1 MFWGGIMLGFKIST
15 NIERDAN
22 VNLDYILTKNA
33 DDVFERIIYH
43 YGRGQHAFSIIGSY
57 GTGKSTFLWALQ
69 KHLEGKR
76 KFSKSVASEFKGIN
90 SFQFSHIVGESY
102 SFKEKFCEVFG
113 LAKLA
118 ESSNKKILKEFA
130 KLLENL
136 QRHKDALV
144 LLVDEFGKHLE
155 FVVRR
160 NPDELYFIQELAEFC
175 NDNERNVLFITTLHQ
190 NFSSYAK
197 GLSKAEKSE
206 WDKVRG
212 RFIDIAFDEPV
223 EQLIFF
229 ASEKL
234 KGHSLPK
241 EFRTNFEKGVECVLK
256 NNLIGKSL
264 IADITKLECLY
275 PLDPLAADIITKSLQ
290 KFGQNERSLFT
301 FLDSPELAASIETN
315 DIFDVSDCF
324 DYLTQNL
331 IGEIE
336 DGERNPYKPQ
346 FKAASLALE
355 RSEFLFEDTYAH
367 AAAIIKTICLVNIFS
382 PATGILDAK
391 SLSSYAE
398 WFLEIKG
405 ASTIIDKL
413 VSKKIIKYSNHR
425 SKYNFIEGTDVDIE
439 QELINANKY
448 VDSEFDLV
456 SRLKVHFN
464 FGLIPAKR
472 IQFEMGT
479 PRFFGF
485 KFYDEIP
492 KNVEIP
498 KGEIDGYINLIFTK
512 KRIEAP
518 LREFSNLQNACQ
530 IFVLYKEIDEIYA
543 ALFQL
548 DKINYLLNKFGEDK
562 VAARILNEEKLFK
575 LSDLKRLVEG
585 ALFSKDS
592 KVKWIWNSSID
603 LKSGGSRNISSL
615 TSLNRLL
622 SDACE
627 IAYVYTPKYLNE
639 MVNRE
644 YLSSP
649 ILSARKAL
657 IRQMISSGDQFDL
670 GFSNSLYPPE
680 KTIYLSLLKN
690 TGIHKNKGLQG
701 VYGDPT
707 EETFKPLWKVSN
719 EILLISSE
727 GRICIAD
734 FFDRLREGEFKLKQ
748 GFLDFWVS
756 IFLIIKKEDYALY
769 SDSGEYIPMLT
780 SDVMDLIHKTPGK
793 FFIKVLSNS
802 GVKSDY
808 LAFYKELVGYNES
821 NIKGLQSS
829 YITIYGNFLRFYRG
843 LEEYAQKTNCISNQA
858 QGIRKA
864 IATAQD
870 PESAL
875 FVEIPEALGFYG
887 LEKGDKRISEFL
899 QSLQNAIRELRS
911 AYDILIDGIQRDICS
926 FLEMKGELSFE
937 QFKEGVIVRYSK
949 LNRNLILN
957 DKLKLFFTR
966 LVSPM
971 DVKKAYWESL
981 SDVILG
987 KKLDKINDEEVVV
1000 LVDRMKDILSKL
1012 DDLAPLH
1019 VLSNENSDKF
1029 YYQVTIVDVSGNGI
1043 FKKNILHDEK
1053 KRAKASDLNKKIQS
1067 LLSSDS
1073 DLNKMVL
1080 LELLQNLI
1088 GKKDE

>member
-1 MFWGGIMLGFKIST
+1 MFWGGIMAGFKIST

-22 VNLDYILTKNA
+22 VILDYILTKNA
-33 DDVFERIIYH
+33 DDVFERIIYN

-69 KHLEGKR
+69 KHLEGRR
-76 KFSKSVASEFKGIN
+76 KFTKSVSSELKGIKT
-90 SFQFSHIVGESY
+90 FQFSHIVGESC

-118 ESSNKKILKEFA
+118 ESSNKKILKGFAA
-130 KLLENL
+130 KLEEI
-136 QRHKDALV
+136 QIQKGALV

-155 FVVRR
+155 FVAKR

-175 NDNERNVLFITTLHQ
+175 NDNERNVLLITTLHQ

-234 KGHSLPK
+234 KDHSVPK
-241 EFRTNFEKGVECVLK
+241 KIRKNFEKGVECVIK
-256 NNLIGKSL
+256 NNLIGNSSM
-264 IADITKLECLY
+264 ADIEKLERLY

-301 FLDSPELAASIETN
+301 FLDSPELAASIDAN

-336 DGERNPYKPQ
+336 DGERNPFKPQ

-355 RSEFLFEDTYAH
+355 RSEFLFEDSYAY

-391 SLSSYAE
+391 SLTTYSES
-398 WFLEIKG
+398 FLEIED

-413 VSKKIIKYSNHR
+413 VIKKIIKYSNHR

-439 QELINANKY
+439 QELINANKF
-448 VDSEFDLV
+448 VDSDFDLV

-464 FGLIPAKR
+464 FALIPAKR
-472 IQFEMGT
+472 IQFELGT

-485 KFYDEIP
+485 NFYDEIP
-492 KNVEIP
+492 QNVESP

-512 KRIEAP
+512 KRIESH
-518 LREFSNLQNACQ
+518 LREYSNSQNTCQ
-530 IFVLYKEIDEIYA
+530 IFVLYKEIDEIHN

-548 DKINYLLNKFGEDK
+548 DKINYLLNKFGDDK

-575 LSDLKRLVEG
+575 LSDLKTLVEE

-592 KVKWIWNSSID
+592 KVKWIWNTRID
-603 LKSGGSRNISSL
+603 EQFGGSRNISSL

-627 IAYVYTPKYLNE
+627 IAYVNTPKYLNE

-649 ILSARKAL
+649 ILTARKAL
-657 IRQMISSGDQFDL
+657 IRQMISNGDQLDL
-670 GFSNSLYPPE
+670 GFSNTLYPPE

-690 TGIHKNKGLQG
+690 TGIHKSKGLQA
-701 VYGDPT
+701 VYGEPT
-707 EETFKPLWKVSN
+707 DATFKPLWKASN
-719 EILLISSE
+719 EILLNSSQ
-727 GRICIAD
+727 GRISIAD
-734 FFDRLREGEFKLKQ
+734 FFDRFREGEFKLKH

-769 SDSGEYIPMLT
+769 SDSSEYIPMLT
-780 SDVMDLIHKTPGK
+780 SDVMDLIHKTPSK
-793 FFIKVLSNS
+793 FFIKALSNS

-843 LEEYAQKTNCISNQA
+843 LEEYAQKTNSISNQA

-864 IATAQD
+864 IVAAQD

-887 LEKGDKRISEFL
+887 LEKGDNRISEFL
-899 QSLQNAIRELRS
+899 QSLQNAIREIRS

-926 FLEMKGELSFE
+926 FLAMKIEMSFE

-981 SDVILG
+981 TDVILG

-1000 LVDRMKDILSKL
+1000 LVDRMKDMLSKL
-1012 DDLAPLH
+1012 DDLSPLH
-1019 VLSNENSDKF
+1019 ALSNENTDKS
-1029 YYQVTIVDVSGNGI
+1029 YYQVTIVDVSGNGSL
-1043 FKKNILHDEK
+1043 KQNILHDEK
-1053 KRAKASDLNKKIQS
+1053 KRVKANELNKKIQS

-1073 DLNKMVL
+1073 DLNRMVL

-1088 GKKDE
+1088 ENKGE

>member
-1 MFWGGIMLGFKIST
+1 MFWGGIMAGFKIST

-33 DDVFERIIYH
+33 DDAFERVIYN
-43 YGRGQHAFSIIGSY
+43 YGRGQHAFSVIGSY

-76 KFSKSVASEFKGIN
+76 KFSKSVASEFKGIK
-90 SFQFSHIVGESY
+90 SFQFSRIVGESS

-118 ESSNKKILKEFA
+118 ESSNKKILKAFA
-130 KLLENL
+130 ALLDDI
-136 QRHKDALV
+136 QIQKGALI

-155 FVVRR
+155 FVAKR

-197 GLSKAEKSE
+197 GLSKSEKSE

-223 EQLIFF
+223 EQLIYF

-234 KGHSLPK
+234 KGHLVPK
-241 EFRTNFEKGVECVLK
+241 EFRKNFEKGVECVLK
-256 NNLIGKSL
+256 NNLIGNSST
-264 IADITKLECLY
+264 ADIAKLERLY

-301 FLDSPELAASIETN
+301 FLDSPELSASIEAN

-336 DGERNPYKPQ
+336 DGERNPFKPQ

-355 RSEFLFEDTYAH
+355 RSEFLFEDTYTQ
-367 AAAIIKTICLVNIFS
+367 AAALIKTICLVNIFS
-382 PATGILDAK
+382 PAIGILDSK
-391 SLSSYAE
+391 SLTTYAE
-398 WFLEIKG
+398 RFLQIEG
-405 ASTIIDKL
+405 ATAIIEKL
-413 VSKKIIKYSNHR
+413 VSKKIIKYSIHR

-439 QELINANKY
+439 QELINANKF

-464 FGLIPAKR
+464 FALIPAKR
-472 IQFEMGT
+472 IQFELGT

-485 KFYDEIP
+485 NFYDEIP
-492 KNVEIP
+492 QNVENP

-512 KRIEAP
+512 KRIESQ
-518 LREFSNLQNACQ
+518 LREYSDTQSSYQ
-530 IFVLYKEIDEIYA
+530 IFVLYKEIDEIHD

-548 DKINYLLNKFGEDK
+548 DKINYVLNKYGDDK

-575 LSDLKRLVEG
+575 LSDLKSLVEG
-585 ALFSKDS
+585 ALFTKDS

-603 LKSGGSRNISSL
+603 ERFEARRNISSL

-627 IAYVYTPKYLNE
+627 IAYSNTPKYLNE

-644 YLSSP
+644 HLSSP
-649 ILSARKAL
+649 ILTARKAL
-657 IRQMISSGDQFDL
+657 IRQMISFGDQVDL
-670 GFSNSLYPPE
+670 GFSSSLFPPE

-690 TGIHKNKGLQG
+690 TGIHKSKGLHG
-701 VYGDPT
+701 VYSDPS
-707 EETFKPLWKVSN
+707 EDSFKPLWKYSN
-719 EILLISSE
+719 GILLGSSE
-727 GRICIAD
+727 GRISIAD
-734 FFDRLREGEFKLKQ
+734 FIDRLREGEFKLKQ

-756 IFLIIKKEDYALY
+756 IFLIIKKEDYSLY

-780 SDVMDLIHKTPGK
+780 SDVMDLVHKTPGK
-793 FFIKVLSNS
+793 FFIKALSTS
-802 GVKSDY
+802 GVKPDY

-843 LEEYAQKTNCISNQA
+843 LEEYAQKTKSISVQA
-858 QGIRKA
+858 QGVRKA
-864 IATAQD
+864 IASAKD
-870 PESAL
+870 PETAL
-875 FVEIPEALGFYG
+875 FVDIPEALGFYG
-887 LEKGDKRISEFL
+887 LEKGDKRISDFL
-899 QSLQNAIRELRS
+899 QLLQNAIREMRS
-911 AYDILIDGIQRDICS
+911 AYDILIDSIQRDICS
-926 FLEMKGELSFE
+926 SLEMKEELGFE
-937 QFKEGVIVRYSK
+937 QFKEGIIGRYSK
-949 LNRNLILN
+949 LNKNLILN
-957 DKLKLFFTR
+957 EQLKLFFIR

-971 DVKKAYWESL
+971 DVKRAYWESL

-1000 LVDRMKDILSKL
+1000 LVDRLKDMLSKL

-1019 VLSNENSDKF
+1019 ALSNENSGNS
-1029 YYQVTIVDVSGNGI
+1029 YYQMTIVDATGKGSL
-1043 FKKNILHDEK
+1043 KKNILLDEK
-1053 KRAKASDLNKKIQS
+1053 KRTKANELNKKIQS

-1080 LELLQNLI
+1080 LELLHNLI
-1088 GKKDE
+1088 GNRDE

>member
-1 MFWGGIMLGFKIST
+1 MAGFKIST
-15 NIERDAN
+15 NIERDVN
-22 VNLDYILTKNA
+22 LNLDYILTKNA
-33 DDVFERIIYH
+33 DDVFERIIYN
-43 YGRGQHAFSIIGSY
+43 YGRSQHAFSVIGSY

-76 KFSKSVASEFKGIN
+76 KFSKSVASEFKGIK
-90 SFQFSHIVGESY
+90 SFQFSRIVGESC

-118 ESSNKKILKEFA
+118 ESSNKKILKGFA
-130 KLLENL
+130 ALLEDI
-136 QRHKDALV
+136 QSQKAALV

-155 FVVRR
+155 FVSKK

-197 GLSKAEKSE
+197 GFSKAEKSE

-234 KGHSLPK
+234 KGHSVPK
-241 EFRTNFEKGVECVLK
+241 KFRKNFEKGVNCILK
-256 NNLIGKSL
+256 NNLIGNSS
-264 IADITKLECLY
+264 IADIEKLERLY
-275 PLDPLAADIITKSLQ
+275 PLDPLAAEIITKSLQ

-301 FLDSPELAASIETN
+301 FLDSPELSASIEGN

-336 DGERNPYKPQ
+336 DGERNPFKPQ

-355 RSEFLFEDTYAH
+355 RSEFLFEDSYTY

-382 PATGILDAK
+382 PAIGILDSK
-391 SLSSYAE
+391 SLTTYAV
-398 WFLEIKG
+398 WFLEIED
-405 ASTIIDKL
+405 ATSIIDKL

-439 QELINANKY
+439 QELINANKF
-448 VDSEFDLV
+448 VDSDFDLV

-464 FGLIPAKR
+464 FALIPAKR
-472 IQFEMGT
+472 IQFELGT

-485 KFYDEIP
+485 NFYDEIP
-492 KNVEIP
+492 QNVEAP
-498 KGEIDGYINLIFTK
+498 QGEIDGYINLIFTN
-512 KRIEAP
+512 KRIEAA
-518 LREFSNLQNACQ
+518 LREYSNTQSACQ
-530 IFVLYKEIDEIYA
+530 LFVLYKEIDEMHN

-548 DKINYLLNKFGEDK
+548 DKINYLLNKYGDDK
-562 VAARILNEEKLFK
+562 VASRILNEEKLIK
-575 LSDLKRLVEG
+575 LSDLKMMVEG

-592 KVKWIWNSSID
+592 KVKWIWNSSIGKK
-603 LKSGGSRNISSL
+603 LEGGRNISSL

-627 IAYVYTPKYLNE
+627 IAYDKTPKFLNE

-649 ILSARKAL
+649 ILTARKAL
-657 IRQMISSGDQFDL
+657 IRQMIAFGDQVDL
-670 GFSNSLYPPE
+670 GFSNSLFPPE

-690 TGIHKNKGLQG
+690 TGIHKSNGLHV
-701 VYGDPT
+701 VYDEPS
-707 EETFKPLWKVSN
+707 EASFKPLWKVTN
-719 EILLISSE
+719 KILLSSSE
-727 GRICIAD
+727 GRISIAD
-734 FFDRLREGEFKLKQ
+734 FTDRLREGDFKLKQ
-748 GFLDFWVS
+748 GFLDFWIS

-780 SDVMDLIHKTPGK
+780 SDVMDLVHKSPSK
-793 FFIKVLSNS
+793 FFIKALSTS

-843 LEEYAQKTNCISNQA
+843 LEDYAQKTKSISIQA
-858 QGIRKA
+858 QGVRKA
-864 IATAQD
+864 IASAQD
-870 PESAL
+870 PETAL
-875 FVEIPEALGFYG
+875 FSEIPGALGYYG

-899 QSLQNAIRELRS
+899 QSLQNAIREIRS
-911 AYDILIDGIQRDICS
+911 SYDILIDSIQRDICS
-926 FLEMKGELSFE
+926 SLDMKEELGFE
-937 QFKEGVIVRYSK
+937 QFKKGIIIRYSNLK
-949 LNRNLILN
+949 KNLILN

-966 LVSPM
+966 LISPL

-987 KKLDKINDEEVVV
+987 KKLDKINDDEVVV
-1000 LVDRMKDILSKL
+1000 LVDLLKDMLSKL
-1012 DDLAPLH
+1012 DDLSPLH
-1019 VLSNENSDKF
+1019 ELSNENNGRF
-1029 YYQVTIVDVSGNGI
+1029 YYQMTILDASGKGS
-1043 FKKNILHDEK
+1043 FKKNILFDEN
-1053 KRAKASDLNKKIQS
+1053 KRTKANELNKKIQS

-1080 LELLQNLI
+1080 LDLIQNLI
-1088 GKKDE
+1088 GNNDE

>member
-1 MFWGGIMLGFKIST
+1 MIGFKIST

-33 DDVFERIIYH
+33 DDVFDRIIYN
-43 YGRGQHAFSIIGSY
+43 YGRGQHAFSVIGSY
-57 GTGKSTFLWALQ
+57 GTGKSTFLWALE

-76 KFSKSVASEFKGIN
+76 KFSKSVASSFKGIKF
-90 SFQFSHIVGESY
+90 FQFSRIVGESC
-102 SFKEKFCEVFG
+102 SFKEKFCEVFS
-113 LAKLA
+113 LTKLS
-118 ESSNKKILKEFA
+118 ESSNKKILKGFA
-130 KLLENL
+130 ALLEDI
-136 QRHKDALV
+136 QSQKGALV

-155 FVVRR
+155 FVAKR

-175 NDNERNVLFITTLHQ
+175 NDIERNVLFITTLHQ

-197 GLSKAEKSE
+197 GLLKAEKSE

-223 EQLIFF
+223 EQLLFF

-234 KGHSLPK
+234 KDHSVPK
-241 EFRTNFEKGVECVLK
+241 EFRKKFEKGVESVLK
-256 NNLIGKSL
+256 NKLIGNSA
-264 IADITKLECLY
+264 IADIEKLERLY

-290 KFGQNERSLFT
+290 RFGQNERSLFT
-301 FLDSPELAASIETN
+301 FLDSPELSASIEAN

-336 DGERNPYKPQ
+336 DGERNPFKPQ

-355 RSEFLFEDTYAH
+355 RSEFLFEDSYGH

-382 PATGILDAK
+382 PAIGVLDIN
-391 SLSSYAE
+391 SLKTYAE
-398 WFLEIKG
+398 SFLEIEE
-405 ASTIIDKL
+405 ANSIIAKL

-439 QELINANKY
+439 QELINANKF

-464 FGLIPAKR
+464 FALIPAKR
-472 IQFEMGT
+472 IQFELGT

-485 KFYDEIP
+485 NFYDEIP
-492 KNVEIP
+492 KNVESP
-498 KGEIDGYINLIFTK
+498 KGDIDCYINLIFTK
-512 KRIEAP
+512 KRIEMP
-518 LREFSNLQNACQ
+518 LRDYSNKQNACQ
-530 IFVLYKEIDEIYA
+530 IFVLYKEIDEIHD

-548 DKINYLLNKFGEDK
+548 DKINYLLNKFGNDK

-575 LSDLKRLVEG
+575 LGDLKSLVEG
-585 ALFSKDS
+585 ALFSKES

-603 LKSGGSRNISSL
+603 EQFEGRRNISSL

-622 SDACE
+622 SDACK
-627 IAYVYTPKYLNE
+627 IAYAKTPRYLNE

-649 ILSARKAL
+649 ILTARKAL
-657 IRQMISSGDQFDL
+657 IRQMIAFGDQVDL
-670 GFSNSLYPPE
+670 GFSSSLFPPE

-690 TGIHKNKGLQG
+690 TGIHKNKGLHG
-701 VYGDPT
+701 IYSEPSEVS
-707 EETFKPLWKVSN
+707 FKPLWKVSN
-719 EILLISSE
+719 EILLSSTEGKIS
-727 GRICIAD
+727 IAS
-734 FFDRLREGEFKLKQ
+734 FIDRLKEGEFKLKQ

-769 SDSGEYIPMLT
+769 SDSSEYIPMLT
-780 SDVMDLIHKTPGK
+780 SDVLDLVHKMPDK
-793 FFIKVLSNS
+793 FYIKALSNS

-843 LEEYAQKTNCISNQA
+843 LEEYAQRTKSISIQA
-858 QGIRKA
+858 QGVRKA
-864 IATAQD
+864 IASAQD
-870 PESAL
+870 PETAL

-887 LEKGDKRISEFL
+887 LEKGDKRINEFL
-899 QSLQNAIRELRS
+899 QFLQNAIREIRS
-911 AYDILIDGIQRDICS
+911 AYDILIDSIQRDICS
-926 FLEMKGELSFE
+926 SLEMKEEMGFE
-937 QFKEGVIVRYSK
+937 QFKDGVIGRYSK

-957 DKLKLFFTR
+957 EQLKMFFTR

-987 KKLDKINDEEVVV
+987 KKLDKINDDEVVV
-1000 LVDRMKDILSKL
+1000 LVDRLKDMLSKL

-1019 VLSNENSDKF
+1019 ALKNDNSNSS
-1029 YYQVTIVDVSGNGI
+1029 YYQMTILDASGKGS
-1043 FKKNILHDEK
+1043 FKKNILLDEK
-1053 KRAKASDLNKKIQS
+1053 KRTKANELNKKVQS
-1067 LLSSDS
+1067 LLSSDN
-1073 DLNKMVL
+1073 DLNQMVL
-1080 LELLQNLI
+1080 LEMLQNLI
-1088 GKKDE
+1088 GKNDE

>member
-1 MFWGGIMLGFKIST
+1 MFWGGIMAGFKIST

-33 DDVFERIIYH
+33 DDAFERIIYN
-43 YGRGQHAFSIIGSY
+43 YGRGQHAFSVIGSY

-76 KFSKSVASEFKGIN
+76 KFSTSVASEFKGIK
-90 SFQFSHIVGESY
+90 SFQFSRIVGESC
-102 SFKEKFCEVFG
+102 SFKEKFCDVFG

-118 ESSNKKILKEFA
+118 ESSNKKILKGFA
-130 KLLENL
+130 GLLEDI
-136 QRHKDALV
+136 QSQKGFLV

-155 FVVRR
+155 YVAKK

-175 NDNERNVLFITTLHQ
+175 NDNERNILFITTLHQ

-197 GLSKAEKSE
+197 GLNKSEKSE

-234 KGHSLPK
+234 KGHSVPK
-241 EFRTNFEKGVECVLK
+241 EFRKNFEKGVDCVLK
-256 NNLIGKSL
+256 NNLIGNSS
-264 IADITKLECLY
+264 IADIANLESLY

-301 FLDSPELAASIETN
+301 FLDSPELAASIEAN

-324 DYLTQNL
+324 DYLTKNL

-336 DGERNPYKPQ
+336 DGERNPFKPQ

-355 RSEFLFEDTYAH
+355 RSEFLFEDSYTH

-382 PATGILDAK
+382 PAIGILDSN
-391 SLSSYAE
+391 SLTAYAE
-398 WFLEIKG
+398 WFLEIES
-405 ASTIIDKL
+405 ATSIIDKL

-425 SKYNFIEGTDVDIE
+425 SKFNFIEGTDVDIE
-439 QELINANKY
+439 QELINANKF

-464 FGLIPAKR
+464 FALIPAKR
-472 IQFEMGT
+472 IQFVLGT

-485 KFYDEIP
+485 NFYDEIP
-492 KNVEIP
+492 QSVENP

-512 KRIEAP
+512 KRIESQ
-518 LREFSNLQNACQ
+518 LREYSDTQPSCQ
-530 IFVLYKEIDEIYA
+530 IFVLYKEIDEIHD

-548 DKINYLLNKFGEDK
+548 DKINYLLNKFGDDK

-575 LSDLKRLVEG
+575 LSDLKSLVEG
-585 ALFSKDS
+585 ALFSKES
-592 KVKWIWNSSID
+592 KVKWIWNSNID
-603 LKSGGSRNISSL
+603 VQSEGKRHISSL
-615 TSLNRLL
+615 TSLNKLL
-622 SDACE
+622 SDTCE
-627 IAYVYTPKYLNE
+627 IAYAKTPKYLNE

-649 ILSARKAL
+649 ILTARKAL
-657 IRQMISSGDQFDL
+657 VRQMIAFGDQVDL
-670 GFSNSLYPPE
+670 GFSSSLFPPE

-690 TGIHKNKGLQG
+690 TGIHKSKGQHG
-701 VYGDPT
+701 FYGEPS
-707 EETFKPLWKVSN
+707 EASFKPLWKVSN
-719 EILLISSE
+719 EILLSSSQ
-727 GRICIAD
+727 GRISIAV
-734 FFDRLREGEFKLKQ
+734 FFNRLRVGEFKLKQ

-780 SDVMDLIHKTPGK
+780 SDVMDLVHKTPDR
-793 FFIKVLSNS
+793 FLIKALSTS

-808 LAFYKELVGYNES
+808 LVFYKELVGYNES

-843 LEEYAQKTNCISNQA
+843 LEEYSQKTNSISIQA
-858 QGIRKA
+858 QGVRKA
-864 IATAQD
+864 IVAAQD

-887 LEKGDKRISEFL
+887 LEKGDKRISDFL
-899 QSLQNAIRELRS
+899 HSLQNAIREIRS
-911 AYDILIDGIQRDICS
+911 AYDILIDSIQLDIS
-926 FLEMKGELSFE
+926 SSLEMKEELGFE
-937 QFKEGVIVRYSK
+937 QFKELIIERYSR

-957 DKLKLFFTR
+957 EQLKLFFMR
-966 LVSPM
+966 LVSPL

-987 KKLDKINDEEVVV
+987 KKLDKINDEDVVV
-1000 LVDRMKDILSKL
+1000 LVDRLKDMLSKL

-1019 VLSNENSDKF
+1019 EISNENNDSS
-1029 YYQVTIVDVSGNGI
+1029 YYQMTIIDASGKGS
-1043 FKKNILHDEK
+1043 FKKNILLDEK
-1053 KRAKASDLNKKIQS
+1053 KRTKANELNKKIQS

-1088 GKKDE
+1088 GNNHE

>member
-1 MFWGGIMLGFKIST
+1 MFWGGIMAGFKIST

-33 DDVFERIIYH
+33 DDVFERILYN
-43 YGRGQHAFSIIGSY
+43 YGRGQHAFSVIGSY

-69 KHLEGKR
+69 KHLEGKH
-76 KFSKSVASEFKGIN
+76 KFSKSVASEFKGIK
-90 SFQFSHIVGESY
+90 SFQFSRIVGESC

-118 ESSNKKILKEFA
+118 ESSNKKILKGFA
-130 KLLENL
+130 ALLEDT
-136 QRHKDALV
+136 QSQKGALV

-155 FVVRR
+155 FIAKK

-234 KGHSLPK
+234 KGHSVPK
-241 EFRTNFEKGVECVLK
+241 EFRKNFEKGVDCILK
-256 NNLIGKSL
+256 NNLIGNAS
-264 IADITKLECLY
+264 ISDIEKLEHLF

-301 FLDSPELAASIETN
+301 FLDSPELVASIEAN

-331 IGEIE
+331 LGEIE
-336 DGERNPYKPQ
+336 DGERNPFKPQ

-355 RSEFLFEDTYAH
+355 RSEFLFEDTYEEAS
-367 AAAIIKTICLVNIFS
+367 AIIKTICLVNIFS
-382 PATGILDAK
+382 PAIGVLDTK
-391 SLSSYAE
+391 SLKTYAE
-398 WFLEIKG
+398 LFLEIKG
-405 ASTIIDKL
+405 ADSIIDKL
-413 VSKKIIKYSNHR
+413 VSKKIVKYSTHR

-439 QELINANKY
+439 QELINANKF

-464 FGLIPAKR
+464 FALIPAKR
-472 IQFEMGT
+472 IQFELGT

-485 KFYDEIP
+485 NFYDEIP
-492 KNVEIP
+492 DIVETP
-498 KGEIDGYINLIFTK
+498 SGEIDGYINLIFTK
-512 KRIEAP
+512 KRIEAQ
-518 LREFSNLQNACQ
+518 LREYSNTQSACQ
-530 IFVLYKEIDEIYA
+530 VFVLYKEIDEIHD

-548 DKINYLLNKFGEDK
+548 DKINYLLNKFGDDK
-562 VAARILNEEKLFK
+562 VAARILNEEKLFN
-575 LSDLKRLVEG
+575 LSDLKSLVEG

-592 KVKWIWNSSID
+592 KVKWIWHSNID
-603 LKSGGSRNISSL
+603 EEFEGSRNIASL

-622 SDACE
+622 SDACVV
-627 IAYVYTPKYLNE
+627 AYPKTPKYLNE

-649 ILSARKAL
+649 ILTARKAL
-657 IRQMISSGDQFDL
+657 IRQMIAFGDQVDL
-670 GFSNSLYPPE
+670 GFSSSLFPPE

-690 TGIHKNKGLQG
+690 TGIHKNSGIHA
-701 VYGDPT
+701 VYGDPSDPS
-707 EETFKPLWKVSN
+707 FKPLWKVSN
-719 EILLISSE
+719 EILLSSSE
-727 GRICIAD
+727 GRISIAD
-734 FFDRLREGEFKLKQ
+734 FIDRLREGEFKLKQ
-748 GFLDFWVS
+748 GFLNFWVS

-769 SDSGEYIPMLT
+769 SDSGEYIPMLK
-780 SDVMDLIHKTPGK
+780 SDVMDLVHKTPGK
-793 FFIKVLSNS
+793 FFIKALSTS
-802 GVKSDY
+802 GVNSDY

-843 LEEYAQKTNCISNQA
+843 LEEYAQKTKSISIQA
-858 QGIRKA
+858 QGVRKA

-870 PESAL
+870 PETAL
-875 FVEIPEALGFYG
+875 FVEIPGTLGFYG
-887 LEKGDKRISEFL
+887 LEKGDKRISDFL
-899 QSLQNAIRELRS
+899 QSLQNTIREIRS
-911 AYDILIDGIQRDICS
+911 AYDILIDSIQLDICS
-926 FLEMKGELSFE
+926 SLEMKEELGFE
-937 QFKEGVIVRYSK
+937 QFKKEINGRFSR

-957 DKLKLFFTR
+957 EQLKLFFTR
-966 LVSPM
+966 LVSPL

-987 KKLDKINDEEVVV
+987 KKLDKINDEEVVI
-1000 LVDRMKDILSKL
+1000 LVDRLKDMISKL

-1019 VLSNENSDKF
+1019 ALSNENRDRS
-1029 YYQVTIVDVSGNGI
+1029 YYQMTIVDASGKGS
-1043 FKKNILHDEK
+1043 FKKNILLDEK
-1053 KRAKASDLNKKIQS
+1053 KRTKANELNKKIQS
-1067 LLSSDS
+1067 LLSLDS

-1080 LELLQNLI
+1080 LELLQNLT

>member
-1 MFWGGIMLGFKIST
+1 MAGFKIST
-15 NIERDAN
+15 NIERDVN

-33 DDVFERIIYH
+33 DDVFERIVYN
-43 YGRGQHAFSIIGSY
+43 YGRGQHAFSVIGSY

-76 KFSKSVASEFKGIN
+76 KFSKSVVCEFKGIK
-90 SFQFSHIVGESY
+90 SFQFSRIVGESF
-102 SFKEKFCEVFG
+102 SFKEKFCEIFG
-113 LAKLA
+113 LSKFA
-118 ESSNKKILKEFA
+118 ESSNKKVLKEFA
-130 KLLENL
+130 ALLNEI
-136 QRHKDALV
+136 QSQKVALV

-155 FVVRR
+155 FVAKK

-175 NDNERNVLFITTLHQ
+175 NDNDRNILFITTLHQ
-190 NFSSYAK
+190 NFSTYAK

-234 KGHSLPK
+234 KGHSVPK
-241 EFRTNFEKGVECVLK
+241 NFRKNFEKGVDCILK
-256 NNLIGKSL
+256 NNLIGNSS
-264 IADITKLECLY
+264 IADIEKLERLY

-301 FLDSPELAASIETN
+301 FLDSPELAASIEAN

-331 IGEIE
+331 VGEIE
-336 DGERNPYKPQ
+336 DGERNPFKPQ

-355 RSEFLFEDTYAH
+355 RSEFLFEDSYTH
-367 AAAIIKTICLVNIFS
+367 ASAIIKTICLVNIFS
-382 PATGILDAK
+382 PAIGILDLK
-391 SLSSYAE
+391 SLMTYAE
-398 WFLEIKG
+398 CFLEIEG

-439 QELINANKY
+439 QELINANKF

-464 FGLIPAKR
+464 FSLIPAKR
-472 IQFEMGT
+472 IQFELGT

-485 KFYDEIP
+485 NFYDEIP
-492 KNVEIP
+492 QNVEIP
-498 KGEIDGYINLIFTK
+498 NGEIDGYINLIFTN
-512 KRIEAP
+512 KRIEKT
-518 LREFSNLQNACQ
+518 LREYSNTQSACQ
-530 IFVLYKEIDEIYA
+530 IFVLYKEIDEIHN

-548 DKINYLLNKFGEDK
+548 DKINYLLNKYGDDK

-575 LSDLKRLVEG
+575 LSDLKILVEG
-585 ALFSKDS
+585 ALFSKES

-603 LKSGGSRNISSL
+603 KKFEGSRNISSL

-627 IAYVYTPKYLNE
+627 IAYAKTPKYLNE

-649 ILSARKAL
+649 ILTARKAL
-657 IRQMISSGDQFDL
+657 VRQMIAFGDQVDL
-670 GFSNSLYPPE
+670 GFSSSLFPPE

-690 TGIHKNKGLQG
+690 TGIHKNKGLHG
-701 VYGDPT
+701 VYGEPT
-707 EETFKPLWKVSN
+707 EDSFKPLWKISN
-719 EILLISSE
+719 EILLNSID
-727 GRICIAD
+727 GRISIAS
-734 FFDRLREGEFKLKQ
+734 FINRLRVGEFKLKQ

-756 IFLIIKKEDYALY
+756 VFLIIKKEDYALY

-780 SDVMDLIHKTPGK
+780 SDVMDLIHKSPDN
-793 FFIKVLSNS
+793 FFIKALSTS

-808 LAFYKELVGYNES
+808 LAFYKELSGYNES

-843 LEEYAQKTNCISNQA
+843 LEEYAQKTKSISLQA
-858 QGIRKA
+858 QGFRKA
-864 IATAQD
+864 IVTAQD
-870 PESAL
+870 PETAL
-875 FVEIPEALGFYG
+875 FVEIPEALGFYS

-899 QSLQNAIRELRS
+899 QSLQNVIREIRS
-911 AYDILIDGIQRDICS
+911 AYDVLIDSIQRDICS
-926 FLEMKGELSFE
+926 SLGLKEELGFE
-937 QFKEGVIVRYSK
+937 EFKEQIIGRYSK
-949 LNRNLILN
+949 LKKNLILN
-957 DKLKLFFTR
+957 DQLKLFFTR
-966 LVSPM
+966 LISPL

-987 KKLDKINDEEVVV
+987 KKLDKINDEEVMI
-1000 LVDRMKDILSKL
+1000 LVDRLKDMLSNL

-1019 VLSNENSDKF
+1019 ALSNENRDTS
-1029 YYQVTIVDVSGNGI
+1029 YYQMTIVDASGKGSI
-1043 FKKNILHDEK
+1043 KKNILLDEK
-1053 KRAKASDLNKKIQS
+1053 KRSKANELNKKIQS
-1067 LLSSDS
+1067 LLTSDS

-1088 GKKDE
+1088 RNKDE

>member
-1 MFWGGIMLGFKIST
+1 MGGFKIST

-22 VNLDYILTKNA
+22 VDLDYILTKNA
-33 DDVFERIIYH
+33 DDVFERIIYN
-43 YGRGQHAFSIIGSY
+43 YGRGQHAFSVIGSY

-69 KHLEGKR
+69 KHLEGNR
-76 KFSKSVASEFKGIN
+76 KFSKSVASEFKGIK
-90 SFQFSHIVGESY
+90 SFQFARIVGESC
-102 SFKEKFCEVFG
+102 SFKEKFCEIFG
-113 LAKLA
+113 LSKFA
-118 ESSNKKILKEFA
+118 EASNKKILKEFA
-130 KLLENL
+130 ALLEDI
-136 QRHKDALV
+136 QIQKSALV

-155 FVVRR
+155 FVAKR

-175 NDNERNVLFITTLHQ
+175 NDNNRNVILITTLHQ
-190 NFSSYAK
+190 NFSSYSK
-197 GLSKAEKSE
+197 GLNKAEKSE

-234 KGHSLPK
+234 KGHSVPK
-241 EFRTNFEKGVECVLK
+241 DFRKHFEKGVDIVLN
-256 NNLIGKSL
+256 NNLIGNSSV
-264 IADITKLECLY
+264 ANVEMLERLY

-301 FLDSPELAASIETN
+301 FLESSELTAAIESN

-336 DGERNPYKPQ
+336 DGERNPFKPQ

-355 RSEFLFEDTYAH
+355 RAEFLFEDSYSG

-382 PATGILDAK
+382 PAVGVLDEK
-391 SLSSYAE
+391 SLSDYAE
-398 WFLEIKG
+398 LFLQVKE
-405 ASTIIDKL
+405 ANSIIDKL
-413 VSKKIIKYSNHR
+413 VSKKVIKYSNHR
-425 SKYNFIEGTDVDIE
+425 SKFNFIEGTDVDIE
-439 QELINANKY
+439 QELINANKF
-448 VDSEFDLV
+448 VDADFDLV

-464 FGLIPAKR
+464 FALIPAKR
-472 IQFEMGT
+472 VQFELGT

-485 KFYDEIP
+485 NFYDEIP
-492 KNVEIP
+492 DSVEVP
-498 KGEIDGYINLIFTK
+498 KGELDGYINLIFTK
-512 KRIEAP
+512 RRIESQ
-518 LREFSNLQNACQ
+518 LREYSNAQSPCQ
-530 IFVLYKEIDEIYA
+530 LFVLYKEIDEIHD

-548 DKINYLLNKFGEDK
+548 DKINYLLVKYGDDK

-575 LSDLKRLVEG
+575 LSDLKSLVEG

-592 KVKWIWNSSID
+592 KVKWIWNAAID
-603 LKSGGSRNISSL
+603 EQFEGGRNISSL

-627 IAYVYTPKYLNE
+627 IAYPSAPKYLNE

-649 ILSARKAL
+649 ILTARKAL
-657 IRQMISSGDQFDL
+657 IRQMIAAGDQVDL
-670 GFSNSLYPPE
+670 GFSTSLFPPE

-690 TGIHKNKGLQG
+690 TGIHKNKGEHG
-701 VYGDPT
+701 VYGDPSEPSFT
-707 EETFKPLWKVSN
+707 PLWNVSN
-719 EILLISSE
+719 ELLLSSSE
-727 GRICIAD
+727 GRISIAD
-734 FFDRLREGEFKLKQ
+734 FYDRLRVGEFKLKQ

-756 IFLIIKKEDYALY
+756 VFLVIKKEDYSLY

-780 SDVMDLIHKTPGK
+780 SDVMDLVHKAPGK
-793 FFIKVLSNS
+793 FFIKALSTS

-843 LEEYAQKTNCISNQA
+843 LEDYAQKTKSISIQA
-858 QGIRKA
+858 QGVRKA

-870 PESAL
+870 PETAL
-875 FVEIPEALGFYG
+875 FTDIPEALGFYG
-887 LEKGDKRISEFL
+887 LEKGEKRISEFL
-899 QSLQNAIRELRS
+899 QSLQNAIREIRS
-911 AYDILIDGIQRDICS
+911 AYDILIDSIQQDICS
-926 FLEMKGELSFE
+926 SLNMKEELGFE
-937 QFKEGVIVRYSK
+937 QFKEAVTNRYSK

-957 DKLKLFFTR
+957 EQLKLFFTR
-966 LVSPM
+966 LISPL

-987 KKLDKINDEEVVV
+987 KKLDKISDEEVVV
-1000 LVDRMKDILSKL
+1000 LVDRVKDMLTKL

-1019 VLSNENSDKF
+1019 ALAKEDKSKS
-1029 YYQVTIVDVSGNGI
+1029 YYQMTIVDSSGRGN
-1043 FKKNILHDEK
+1043 FKKNILLDEG
-1053 KRAKASDLNKKIQS
+1053 KRTKANELNKKIQS
-1067 LLSSDS
+1067 LLSSDG

-1080 LELLQNLI
+1080 LELLQKLMGN
-1088 GKKDE
+1088 KDE

>member
-1 MFWGGIMLGFKIST
+1 MTGFKIST

-33 DDVFERIIYH
+33 DDVFERIIYN
-43 YGRGQHAFSIIGSY
+43 YGRGQHAFSVIGSY

-76 KFSKSVASEFKGIN
+76 MFSKSAASEFKGIK
-90 SFQFSHIVGESY
+90 SFQFLRIVGESC

-118 ESSNKKILKEFA
+118 ESSNKKILKGFA
-130 KLLENL
+130 ALLDDI
-136 QRHKDALV
+136 QSQKSALV

-155 FVVRR
+155 FVSKK

-234 KGHSLPK
+234 KDHSVPK
-241 EFRTNFEKGVECVLK
+241 KFRKNFEKGVDCILK
-256 NNLIGKSL
+256 NNLIGNSS
-264 IADITKLECLY
+264 IADIEKLERLY

-301 FLDSPELAASIETN
+301 FLDSLELAVSIESN

-336 DGERNPYKPQ
+336 DGERNPFKPQ

-355 RSEFLFEDTYAH
+355 RSEFLFEDSYKH

-382 PATGILDAK
+382 PAIGILDSK
-391 SLSSYAE
+391 SLTTYSQ
-398 WFLEIKG
+398 WFLEIEG
-405 ASTIIDKL
+405 ATSIIDKL
-413 VSKKIIKYSNHR
+413 VNKKIIKYSNHR

-439 QELINANKY
+439 QELINANKF
-448 VDSEFDLV
+448 VDSDFDLV

-464 FGLIPAKR
+464 FALIPAKR
-472 IQFEMGT
+472 VQFELGT

-485 KFYDEIP
+485 NFYDEIP
-492 KNVEIP
+492 QKVEPP
-498 KGEIDGYINLIFTK
+498 KGEIDGYINLIFTN
-512 KRIEAP
+512 KRIEAA
-518 LREFSNLQNACQ
+518 LRVYSNTQSPCQ
-530 IFVLYKEIDEIYA
+530 LFVLYKEIDDIHN

-548 DKINYLLNKFGEDK
+548 DKINYLLNKYDDDK
-562 VAARILNEEKLFK
+562 VAARILNEEKLIK

-592 KVKWIWNSSID
+592 KVKWIWNTSID
-603 LKSGGSRNISSL
+603 EKFEESRNISSL

-627 IAYVYTPKYLNE
+627 IVYAKTPKYLNE

-649 ILSARKAL
+649 ILTARKAL
-657 IRQMISSGDQFDL
+657 IRQMIAFGDQVDL
-670 GFSNSLYPPE
+670 GFSSQLFPPE

-690 TGIHKNKGLQG
+690 TGIHKNNGLHG
-701 VYGDPT
+701 VYGDPS
-707 EETFKPLWKVSN
+707 EASFKPLWKVSN
-719 EILLISSE
+719 QILLSSSE
-727 GRICIAD
+727 GRISIAD
-734 FFDRLREGEFKLKQ
+734 FIDRLREGDFKLKQ
-748 GFLDFWVS
+748 GFLDFWISV
-756 IFLIIKKEDYALY
+756 FLIIKKEDYALY

-780 SDVMDLIHKTPGK
+780 SDVMDLVHKSPAK
-793 FFIKVLSNS
+793 FFIKALSTS

-843 LEEYAQKTNCISNQA
+843 LEDYAQKTKSISIQA
-858 QGIRKA
+858 QGVRKA
-864 IATAQD
+864 IANAQD
-870 PESAL
+870 PETAL
-875 FVEIPEALGFYG
+875 FSEIPEALGYYA

-899 QSLQNAIRELRS
+899 QSLQNAIREIRS
-911 AYDILIDGIQRDICS
+911 AYDILIDSLQRDICS
-926 FLEMKGELSFE
+926 SLDMKEELGFE
-937 QFKEGVIVRYSK
+937 QFKKGIIVRYSR

-957 DKLKLFFTR
+957 EQLKLFFTR
-966 LVSPM
+966 LVSPL

-1000 LVDRMKDILSKL
+1000 LVDRLKDVLSKL

-1019 VLSNENSDKF
+1019 DLSIENNGRSF
-1029 YYQVTIVDVSGNGI
+1029 YQMTILDASGNGS
-1043 FKKNILHDEK
+1043 FKRNILLDEK
-1053 KRAKASDLNKKIQS
+1053 KRTKANELNKKIQS

-1088 GKKDE
+1088 GNKDE

>member
-1 MFWGGIMLGFKIST
+1 MYWGGTMAGFKIST

-33 DDVFERIIYH
+33 DDVFERIIYN
-43 YGRGQHAFSIIGSY
+43 YGRGQHAFSVIGSY

-76 KFSKSVASEFKGIN
+76 KFSKSVTSEFKGIK
-90 SFQFSHIVGESY
+90 SFQFERIVGESC

-113 LAKLA
+113 LSKFA

-130 KLLENL
+130 VLLEDI
-136 QRHKDALV
+136 QSEKGALV

-155 FVVRR
+155 FVAKR

-175 NDNERNVLFITTLHQ
+175 NDNERNVVFITTLHQ

-197 GLSKAEKSE
+197 GLNKAEKSE

-223 EQLIFF
+223 EQLMFF

-234 KGHSLPK
+234 KGHTVPK
-241 EFRTNFEKGVECVLK
+241 EFRKNFEKGVDCVLK
-256 NNLIGKSL
+256 NNLIGNSS
-264 IADITKLECLY
+264 IANIEKLERLY

-290 KFGQNERSLFT
+290 RFGQNERSLFT
-301 FLDSPELAASIETN
+301 FLDSPELAASIKAN

-324 DYLTQNL
+324 DYLIQNL

-336 DGERNPYKPQ
+336 DGERNPFKPQ

-355 RSEFLFEDTYAH
+355 RAEFLFEDSYSG
-367 AAAIIKTICLVNIFS
+367 AAAMIKTICLVNIFS
-382 PATGILDAK
+382 PSVGILDEK
-391 SLSSYAE
+391 SLVAYAE
-398 WFLEIKG
+398 LFLQVEQANSILE
-405 ASTIIDKL
+405 TL

-439 QELINANKY
+439 QELINAAKF
-448 VDSEFDLV
+448 VDSDFDLV

-464 FGLIPAKR
+464 FALIPAKR
-472 IQFEMGT
+472 IQFELGT

-485 KFYDEIP
+485 NFYDEIP
-492 KNVEIP
+492 DTVETP

-512 KRIEAP
+512 KRIESP
-518 LREFSNLQNACQ
+518 LREYSNTQNACQ
-530 IFVLYKEIDEIYA
+530 IFVLYKEIDDIHD

-548 DKINYLLNKFGEDK
+548 DKINYLLNKFGDDK

-575 LSDLKRLVEG
+575 LSDLKSLVEG
-585 ALFSKDS
+585 ALFSKES

-603 LKSGGSRNISSL
+603 EQFEGSRNITSL

-627 IAYVYTPKYLNE
+627 IAYVNTPKYLNE

-649 ILSARKAL
+649 ILTARKAL
-657 IRQMISSGDQFDL
+657 IRQMIAFGDQVDL

-690 TGIHKNKGLQG
+690 TGIHKNKGQHG
-701 VYGDPT
+701 IYGDPT
-707 EETFKPLWKVSN
+707 DDSFKPLWKVSN
-719 EILLISSE
+719 EILLSSSE
-727 GRICIAD
+727 GRISISD
-734 FFDRLREGEFKLKQ
+734 FFERLREGDFKLKQ

-756 IFLIIKKEDYALY
+756 VFLIIKKEDYALY

-780 SDVMDLIHKTPGK
+780 SDVMDLVHKTPGK
-793 FFIKVLSNS
+793 FFIKALSTS
-802 GVKSDY
+802 GVQSDY

-843 LEEYAQKTNCISNQA
+843 LEEYAQKTKSISIQA
-858 QGIRKA
+858 QGVRKA

-870 PESAL
+870 PETAL

-887 LEKGDKRISEFL
+887 LEKGDNRISEFL
-899 QSLQNAIRELRS
+899 QSLQNAIREIRS
-911 AYDILIDGIQRDICS
+911 AYDILIDSIQQDICS
-926 FLEMKGELSFE
+926 SLDMKEELGFE
-937 QFKEGVIVRYSK
+937 QFKEGIIDRYSK

-957 DKLKLFFTR
+957 EQLKLFFTR
-966 LVSPM
+966 LVSPL

-1000 LVDRMKDILSKL
+1000 LLDRLKDMLSKL

-1019 VLSNENSDKF
+1019 ALSNDKGGKA
-1029 YYQVTIVDVSGNGI
+1029 YYQMTIVDASGNGS
-1043 FKKNILHDEK
+1043 FKKNILLDEK
-1053 KRAKASDLNKKIQS
+1053 KRVKANELNKKIQS

-1088 GKKDE
+1088 GNKDE